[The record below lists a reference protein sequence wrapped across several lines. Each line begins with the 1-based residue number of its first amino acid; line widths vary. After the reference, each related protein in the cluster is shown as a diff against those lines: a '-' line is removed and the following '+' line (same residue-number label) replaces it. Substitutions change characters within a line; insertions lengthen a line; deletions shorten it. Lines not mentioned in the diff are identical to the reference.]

1 MVKQLFLILSG
12 SLLIASC
19 AQVGRLSGGEQDTT
33 PPRPVKTT
41 PKNEAVNFTG
51 NTFSVTFDEYVRLNK
66 PSESIIIVPPHVKPT
81 ATIKKKT
88 LTVTWEDAL
97 QENTT
102 YALYLNKAV
111 KDITEGNDSVMQFV
125 FSTGSMIDT
134 LSYSCVLHD
143 AYTGKPLKDHL
154 IGAFT
159 TNDTSLVNVAQSDER
174 GVATMNYLSPGV
186 YRFIAFRDDNND
198 LFPQES
204 EAIGFKDPVTTLSAP
219 IIDSVPY
226 RVFDPVKK
234 PGIRKK
240 QVISASKIALSFHHI
255 PDLNELTVTDVEAEK
270 AITFRGV
277 AEDSIYLFP
286 TDTVNWRSKK
296 IAVNDGVFI
305 DTLNLLNRAVSG
317 RVQFKVANSNILPGE
332 SITLELNQRVVSVT
346 DSLFN
351 IMLSED
357 SSMVEIENISIV
369 NDHIIITPKVIIF
382 GQASLSIKAR
392 AITAAGGFNTT
403 KKVPLDLLAEKDLT
417 ILEADVSSYSDPIII
432 TCYNEGKEVRTLRV
446 NKEQMVKITHLVP
459 GNYTFKVIVDSN
471 QNGRW
476 DTGSFAQ
483 QQQPEEV
490 HFYSE
495 PIRLRPNWESTI
507 TFTRNE

>member
-1 MVKQLFLILSG
+1 MVKQLFLVLSG

-41 PKNEAVNFTG
+41 PENEAVNFTG

-88 LTVTWEDAL
+88 LTVTWEGAL

-204 EAIGFKDPVTTLSAP
+204 EAIGFKDPITTISAP

-255 PDLNELTVTDVEAEK
+255 PDLNELKVTDVEAEK
-270 AITFRGV
+270 PIPFRGV
-277 AEDSIYLFP
+277 AEDSVYLFP
-286 TDTVNWRSKK
+286 ADTVNWRSKK
-296 IAVNDGVFI
+296 VAVNDGVFT
-305 DTLNLLNRAVSG
+305 DTLSLLNRSVSG
-317 RVQFKVANSNILPGE
+317 RVQLKTQSDNVLPGE
-332 SITLELNQRVVSVT
+332 SITLELNQRVVSIT
-346 DSLFN
+346 DSLFSLRLN
-351 IMLSED
+351 ED
-357 SSMVEIENISIV
+357 STLVEIEKITFE
-369 NDHIIITPKVIIF
+369 NDQVVIKPKVTLYGEATLIL
-382 GQASLSIKAR
+382 GSKAVR
-392 AITAAGGFNTT
+392 TTGGFNTSREI
-403 KKVPLDLLAEKDLT
+403 PLDLLAEKDLT
-417 ILEADVSSYSDPIII
+417 TLEADVSSYSDPIII
-432 TCYNEGKEVRTLRV
+432 TCYNEGKEVKTLRV
-446 NKEQMVKITHLVP
+446 NKEQIVKITHLVP

-476 DTGSFAQ
+476 DTGSFARQ
-483 QQQPEEV
+483 LQPEEV